1 MRAMVLKTPTGASGL
16 ELLDVADPVPGP
28 GEVLVRMRA
37 ASLNF
42 RDSLIVK
49 GGYRSQQKQEN
60 LIPLS
65 DGAGKVA
72 GVGEGVSG
80 VQIGERVIAL
90 FCQDWIAGEPDQ
102 QTIES
107 HFGRDRDGML
117 CELKLFKPHQL
128 VKTPDCLSDVEAA
141 ALPCAALTAWSAI
154 VAEGHTKP
162 GDLVLTQGT
171 GGVSLFALQF
181 ARMAGAKVIVTS
193 SSDEK
198 LERVKEMGADEVIN
212 YRSDENWGKTALAL
226 SGGRGI
232 DNVVELGGTETL
244 KQSLISVRPG
254 GTLSMIGVLSGAT
267 FGNALLP
274 FVVSRKVR
282 MQGVTVGSR
291 EHMID
296 MLRAMETHDIKPVID
311 KTFEFENAAD
321 AFRYLETGAHF
332 GKVCISI

>member
-1 MRAMVLKTPTGASGL
+1 MRAMVLKSPIGADGL
-16 ELLDVADPVPGP
+16 ELTNLPDPVAGP

-42 RDSLIVK
+42 RDSLILK

-65 DGAGKVA
+65 DGAGEVA
-72 GVGEGVSG
+72 AVGEGVDG
-80 VQIGERVIAL
+80 YEVGERVTAM

-102 QTIES
+102 HTIES
-107 HFGRDRDGML
+107 HYGRDQDGML
-117 CELKLFKPHQL
+117 AELKVFKAHQL
-128 VKTPDCLSDVEAA
+128 VKTPDCLADVEAA

-154 VAEGHTKP
+154 VAEGHAKP
-162 GDLVLTQGT
+162 GDIILTQGT

-181 ARMAGAKVIVTS
+181 AKIAGARVIVTS

-198 LERVKEMGADEVIN
+198 LVRAKEMGADDTIN

-226 SGGRGI
+226 TGGRGA

-244 KQSLISVRPG
+244 KQSLIAVRPG

-291 EHMID
+291 EHMLE
-296 MLRAMETHDIKPVID
+296 MLRAMETHNISPVVD
-311 KTFEFENAAD
+311 KVFSLEDSAE
-321 AFRYLETGAHF
+321 AFRYLDSGAHF
-332 GKVCISI
+332 GKVCVEI

>member
-1 MRAMVLKTPTGASGL
+1 MRAMVLKSPIGADGL
-16 ELLDVADPVPGP
+16 ELNNLPDPVAGP

-42 RDSLIVK
+42 RDSLILK

-65 DGAGKVA
+65 DGAGEVEA
-72 GVGEGVSG
+72 VGEGVDGYG
-80 VQIGERVIAL
+80 VGERVTAM

-107 HFGRDRDGML
+107 HYGRDQDGML
-117 CELKLFKPHQL
+117 AELKVFKAHQL

-162 GDLVLTQGT
+162 GDIILTQGT

-181 ARMAGAKVIVTS
+181 AKMAGARVIVTS

-198 LERVKEMGADEVIN
+198 LARAEEMGADDVIN

-226 SGGRGI
+226 TGGRGV

-244 KQSLISVRPG
+244 KQSLIAVRPG

-291 EHMID
+291 EHMLE
-296 MLRAMETHDIKPVID
+296 MLRAMETHSISPVVD
-311 KTFEFENAAD
+311 KTFALEDSAE
-321 AFRYLETGAHF
+321 AFRYLESGAHF
-332 GKVCISI
+332 GKVCVEI

>member
-1 MRAMVLKTPTGASGL
+1 MRAMVLKSPIGTDGL
-16 ELLDVADPVPGP
+16 ELSERPDPVAGP
-28 GEVLVRMRA
+28 GEVLVRLRA

-42 RDSLIVK
+42 RDSLILK

-65 DGAGKVA
+65 DGAGDVVA
-72 GVGEGVSG
+72 CGEGVDG
-80 VQIGERVIAL
+80 YAVGERVIAL

-107 HFGRDRDGML
+107 RYGRDLDGML
-117 CELKLFKPHQL
+117 AELKVFKAHQL
-128 VKTPDCLSDVEAA
+128 VKTPDCITDIEAA

-154 VAEGHTKP
+154 VAEGHTKA
-162 GDLVLTQGT
+162 GDLILTQGT

-181 ARMAGAKVIVTS
+181 AKMSGARVIVTS
-193 SSDEK
+193 SSDAK
-198 LERVKEMGADEVIN
+198 LARAREMGADEVIN
-212 YRSDENWGKTALAL
+212 YRKDESWGKTAVAL
-226 SGGRGI
+226 SDGRGV
-232 DNVVELGGTETL
+232 DNVIELGGTETL
-244 KQSLISVRPG
+244 KQSLIAVRPG

-291 EHMID
+291 EHMSD
-296 MLRAMETHDIKPVID
+296 MLRAMETHQLKPVVD
-311 KTFEFENAAD
+311 KVFRLEDTAQ
-321 AFRYLETGAHF
+321 AFKHLDSGTHF
-332 GKVCISI
+332 GKVCIEF